1 MKVLVDTSVW
11 SIAMRRKAIND
22 VERVAINKLQELIE
36 SLQVVI
42 IGPIRQEILSGIANE
57 KQFKFL
63 KIKLGAFKDL
73 PLSTDDYE
81 KAASFYNVCRINGIQ
96 ESHIDFLICAVAASH
111 KMPIFTLDKD
121 FISYA
126 ELLPITVFSTS
137 ISPDRC

>member
-1 MKVLVDTSVW
+1 MILNDERALMKVLVDTSVW

-63 KIKLGAFKDL
+63 KIKLGAF
-73 PLSTDDYE
+73 
-81 KAASFYNVCRINGIQ
+81 
-96 ESHIDFLICAVAASH
+96 
-111 KMPIFTLDKD
+111 
-121 FISYA
+121 
-126 ELLPITVFSTS
+126 
-137 ISPDRC
+137 